1 MIALSIIIIIIA
13 YLFGCIYTS
22 IVIIREIADSYL
34 SLSPA
39 KAEELCIYIISS
51 WFGLIAFL
59 NKGV

>member
-51 WFGLIAFL
+51 WFGLITFL